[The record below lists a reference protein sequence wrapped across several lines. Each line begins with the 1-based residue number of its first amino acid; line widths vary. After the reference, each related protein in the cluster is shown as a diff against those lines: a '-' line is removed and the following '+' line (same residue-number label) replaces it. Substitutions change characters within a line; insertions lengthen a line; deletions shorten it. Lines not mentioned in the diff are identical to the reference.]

1 METEFEETN
10 KILKENKKL
19 IIEKIKI
26 TTSFEEKEKLFK
38 ILSCIDEDIYRNLKR
53 IEELNAAKNI
63 NKLENTISLKSNVI
77 NENILNENNSIIN
90 DNDIPEI
97 NDNPDNILIKDEDNL
112 NFENDIDFFIGISKN
127 ENIYEDNED
136 KSYYNLSL
144 KERIRKRI
152 DEEKKKPNIKP
163 KKRKYMYP
171 KDD

>member
-1 METEFEETN
+1 MEE
-10 KILKENKKL
+10 
-19 IIEKIKI
+19 
-26 TTSFEEKEKLFK
+26 
-38 ILSCIDEDIYRNLKR
+38 DE
-53 IEELNAAKNI
+53 I
-63 NKLENTISLKSNVI
+63 NKLIENLNEIHLNDEDEDNEELIKSANAESDNNIIENEFLGNKKSKI

-152 DEEKKKPNIKP
+152 DEENKKPNIKP

>member
-1 METEFEETN
+1 MEE
-10 KILKENKKL
+10 
-19 IIEKIKI
+19 
-26 TTSFEEKEKLFK
+26 
-38 ILSCIDEDIYRNLKR
+38 DE
-53 IEELNAAKNI
+53 I
-63 NKLENTISLKSNVI
+63 NKLIENLNEIHLNDEDEDNEELIKSANAESDNNIIENAFLGNKKSKI

-152 DEEKKKPNIKP
+152 DEENKKPNIKP